1 MTEYR
6 TDLSRDDDG
15 PMSISAEIA
24 VRDLGGAITHALTPG
39 GGEDSL
45 PTLNQLLQCPHLTS
59 PDGEISASS
68 PTPAPQE
75 GQE

>member
-24 VRDLGGAITHALTPG
+24 VRDLGGAITGVIDL
-39 GGEDSL
+39 SL
-45 PTLNQLLQCPHLTS
+45 RLVK
-59 PDGEISASS
+59 
-68 PTPAPQE
+68 PQ
-75 GQE
+75 